1 MEKKDAYQRKGKKMI
16 LSVVTCF
23 IACFLIFGTTVP
35 ATTTIPETSEQTHR
49 FYPTQDTTIDQTTPE
64 KNYTNATTLS
74 VSNTFG
80 NNSSGW
86 ERDILLYFNI
96 SMIPTYAQITTA
108 TVSLYYYGYEG
119 ANPAY
124 RVLSLHQI
132 NRPWDTKNVTWKTR
146 PTAVQNNISYARIP
160 ATVGWMTWD
169 VTTETQRMIN
179 NPTANLGWQ
188 LADKN
193 PWQAYN
199 IPLIKFKSKET
210 QTTYY
215 PYLEIQ
221 YTIPLIISTT
231 GPYEDYTNK
240 NIGMNGTILC
250 GGTPPYTY
258 HWDFGDGTQT
268 SYRNTTHTYTTA
280 GCYTITLSVQDSTGK
295 TTSTTTAA
303 IIKENTTEPYIKITQ
318 PQNGLY
324 FSNKKFISLYQP
336 WIFGPIDISVETYST
351 YQITKVKFLIDNEV
365 QQIDTTAPYTWTWN
379 QKTIPGKH
387 TIKVIVVDASEAS
400 AVDQITVCKIL

>member
-1 MEKKDAYQRKGKKMI
+1 MEKRDAYQRKGKKMI
-16 LSVVTCF
+16 LSVVAFF
-23 IACFLIFGTTVP
+23 IACFLIFGTTVL
-35 ATTTIPETSEQTHR
+35 ATTIIPETSEQTHY
-49 FYPTQDTTIDQTTPE
+49 FYPTKDTTIDQTTPD
-64 KNYTNATTLS
+64 KNYTNATTLL

-80 NNSSGW
+80 NNISGW
-86 ERDILLYFNI
+86 ERDILLLFNI

-108 TVSLYYYGYEG
+108 TLFIYYYGYEET
-119 ANPAY
+119 NPAY

-132 NRPWDTKNVTWKTR
+132 TRRWDTKNVTWKTR
-146 PTAVQNNISYARIP
+146 PTGAQNNISYTRIP

-179 NPTANLGWQ
+179 NPTVNLGWQ

-193 PWQAYN
+193 PWQTYN

-210 QTTYY
+210 QTTYS
-215 PYLEIQ
+215 PYLDIQ

-231 GPYEDYTNK
+231 GPYQCYTNE
-240 NIGMNGTILC
+240 NINMNGTILC

-258 HWDFGDGTQT
+258 HWDFGDGTQA
-268 SYRNTTHTYTTA
+268 SYRNTTHAYTTA
-280 GCYTITLSVQDSTGK
+280 GCYTITVSVQDSSGK

-303 IIKENTTEPYIKITQ
+303 IIQENTTEPYIKITQ

-336 WIFGPIDISVETYST
+336 WIFGPIDIIAETYSK

-379 QKTIPGKH
+379 QKTILGKH
-387 TIKVIVVDASEAS
+387 ILKVIVVDASEAS

>member
-1 MEKKDAYQRKGKKMI
+1 MEKKDAYQRKGKRMI
-16 LSVVTCF
+16 LSVVTFF

-35 ATTTIPETSEQTHR
+35 AATTISETSEQTHR
-49 FYPTQDTTIDQTTPE
+49 FYPTQDTIIDQTTPE

-108 TVSLYYYGYEG
+108 TVSLYYYGYEDT
-119 ANPAY
+119 NPAY

-132 NRPWDTKNVTWKTR
+132 TRPWDTKNVTWKTR
-146 PTAVQNNISYARIP
+146 PTAAQHNISYARIP

-231 GPYEDYTNK
+231 GPDDGYTNT
-240 NIGMNGTILC
+240 NIIMNGTILC

-258 HWDFGDGTQT
+258 HWEFGDGTPT

-324 FSNKKFISLYQP
+324 FGSKKIVSLPKP
-336 WIFGPIDISVETYST
+336 WILGPIDITVETYSK
-351 YQITKVKFLIDNEV
+351 YPITKVKFLIDNEV

-387 TIKVIVVDASEAS
+387 TLKVIVVDASEAS

>member
-1 MEKKDAYQRKGKKMI
+1 MEKKDAYQRKGKKII
-16 LSVVTCF
+16 LTVVTFF
-23 IACFLIFGTTVP
+23 IACFLIFGTTVL
-35 ATTTIPETSEQTHR
+35 ATTTIPDTSEQTHY
-49 FYPTQDTTIDQTTPE
+49 FYPTKDTTIDQTTPD
-64 KNYTNATTLS
+64 KNYTNATTLL

-86 ERDILLYFNI
+86 ERDILFSFNI
-96 SMIPTYAQITTA
+96 SMIPTYAHITTA
-108 TVSLYYYGYEG
+108 TLFLYYYGYEET
-119 ANPAY
+119 NPAY

-132 NRPWDTKNVTWKTR
+132 TRPWDTKNVTWKTR
-146 PTAVQNNISYARIP
+146 PTAAQNNISYARIP
-160 ATVGWMTWD
+160 ATAGWITWD

-210 QTTYY
+210 QTTYS

-231 GPYEDYTNK
+231 GPYQCYTNE
-240 NIGMNGTILC
+240 NINMNGTILC

-258 HWDFGDGTQT
+258 HWDFGDGTQA

-280 GCYTITLSVQDSTGK
+280 GCYTITASVQDSSGK

-303 IIKENTTEPYIKITQ
+303 IIQENTTEPYIKITQ

-336 WIFGPIDISVETYST
+336 WIFGPIDISVETYSK

-365 QQIDTTAPYTWTWN
+365 QQIDTSAPYTWTWN
-379 QKTIPGKH
+379 QKTIQGKH
-387 TIKVIVVDASEAS
+387 TLKVIVVDASEAS